1 MLSYAATFLLQIVRF
16 SPLASDLKYLLF
28 KLNFA
33 TSKLQA
39 SNLLKSSEVSDDVEL
54 KDLFNLLTKCKLC
67 RLLKLSLRKKIEIS
81 SLTKLCPKTVY
92 NIYPATSF
100 LAIEN

>member
-1 MLSYAATFLLQIVRF
+1 MSDLSMLSSAATFLLQIVRF

-67 RLLKLSLRKKIEIS
+67 RLLKLSLRK
-81 SLTKLCPKTVY
+81 
-92 NIYPATSF
+92 
-100 LAIEN
+100 EN

>member
-16 SPLASDLKYLLF
+16 SPLASVIKSYKHLLF

-54 KDLFNLLTKCKLC
+54 KDLFN
-67 RLLKLSLRKKIEIS
+67 
-81 SLTKLCPKTVY
+81 V
-92 NIYPATSF
+92 
-100 LAIEN
+100 